1 MGLVQRKIEAAGIS
15 TITLSNIPDMT
26 AAVGAPRV
34 AAIEYP
40 FGRTVGQPDDI
51 PGQLA
56 VLRATL
62 QALEEMHTRGEI
74 KHLPFEWPETPKQ
87 ARSHPPDAPPIVK
100 YLQRRPWDL
109 RRLFTR
115 DVPTQP

>member
-1 MGLVQRKIEAAGIS
+1 MT

-40 FGRTVGQPDDI
+40 FGRTVGQPGDI
-51 PGQLA
+51 AGQLA
-56 VLRATL
+56 VLGATL
-62 QALEEMHTRGEI
+62 KALEEMRVPGEI
-74 KHLPFEWPETPKQ
+74 KHLPFEWPETPRQ
-87 ARSHPPDAPPIVK
+87 ARTHPPEAPPIVK
-100 YLQRRPWDL
+100 YLQRHPWDL

-115 DVPTQP
+115 DVPAQP